1 MLRSFKCVEIY
12 LTDQT
17 PGLEILSKYLDQSEL
32 MYDLSLALIGPGTNF
47 RKGLQTWGLIC
58 QRNFNTFEA
67 SKHPIYK
74 KMSDLYRFLKM
85 PPT

>member
-32 MYDLSLALIGPGTNF
+32 MHDLSLAVIGPDTNF
-47 RKGLQTWGLIC
+47 GEGLQTWGLIC

-67 SKHPIYK
+67 S
-74 KMSDLYRFLKM
+74 
-85 PPT
+85 

>member
-17 PGLEILSKYLDQSEL
+17 PGLEILSKVISKYLDQSEL
-32 MYDLSLALIGPGTNF
+32 MYDLSLAVIGPDTNF
-47 RKGLQTWGLIC
+47 GEGLQTWGLIC

-67 SKHPIYK
+67 S
-74 KMSDLYRFLKM
+74 
-85 PPT
+85 